1 MTIKVFVGY
10 HAGDDKGFANCEI
23 LDNKM
28 ENGVIRVKCLDGAC
42 MEGEV
47 LRVAYNGNRWDMV
60 KWPYPFFYTG

>member
-28 ENGVIRVKCLDGAC
+28 ENGVIREILKNL
-42 MEGEV
+42 
-47 LRVAYNGNRWDMV
+47 LYIL
-60 KWPYPFFYTG
+60 